1 MASQT
6 VSLPGISW
14 ATNTAKAMWGTVQH
28 TLGISTQ
35 KDKSVD
41 SVNKDKPADHS
52 TLKSWLLSAIFSL
65 TLVTGLSFGFGTYIT
80 FLSVASQFSGVLGSL
95 LEWAII
101 VPSCL
106 FQTVLWTNAYY
117 QPAKVKI
124 EELFSEASAKDKQI
138 EDHLKKAERLFKMA
152 TAQERNADLKSKIC
166 DQEAFISALK
176 SKEQAREYL
185 RIIYQTLTQ
194 KLGDSES
201 ELFRIEQRKP
211 HATLQIIEQEMEEIT
226 IDAIKKLKEDDTDL
240 YICCA
245 FVSSTLSKQHN
256 IGLSGINHAKDQKK
270 GSIKLLL
277 ISLFKR
283 CTPVILNAMNYI
295 SINSFGVFFTFYTVM
310 LTVLF
315 QTKNLATL
323 ALPASYMPMMLGI
336 LSVGW
341 AAGFIC
347 AFFLTSQSFKTFSDK
362 SIDKLVAYPM
372 LSADDYQVYAR
383 TSKEATS
390 LEMQVEEFLKDE
402 DKKEQGTTWKW
413 LTNRPL
419 LGYTLAFGCAL
430 SACIMNYYSGIQ
442 TAILLYSLTILL
454 TPGKITSADSLM
466 NATLFQK
473 GFGAYSAF
481 ITVLMSTALL
491 LNVATT
497 AKPKSRSEDIR
508 QESNASIFFW
518 SATIFSIL
526 GQIFCNCVN
535 TFAPHGILS
544 ALRLIKTPCERLF
557 QGLFGIFSMGGAI
570 IVTKLQA
577 EAAEDIIE
585 NRWIPT
591 KKDVSETTKQ
601 VKNKLSSFFGQ
612 VSKGLLPKS
621 AEEMVWP
628 VCMGV
633 VMAANITPCP

>member
-1 MASQT
+1 MANQT
-6 VSLPGISW
+6 SSLSSEYGVIDSIRKMFSPLIK
-14 ATNTAKAMWGTVQH
+14 TFNT
-28 TLGISTQ
+28 STQ
-35 KDKSVD
+35 KNKSFKD
-41 SVNKDKPADHS
+41 TNKDKLATNS
-52 TLKSWLLSAIFSL
+52 TLKNTLLYVIGFL
-65 TLVTGLSFGFGTYIT
+65 TFVTGLSFGFGTYIT
-80 FLSVASQFSGVLGSL
+80 FLSVASQFSGILGSL

-101 VPSCL
+101 VPSCV

-117 QPAKVKI
+117 QPAKLKI
-124 EELFSEASAKDKQI
+124 EELFSEASAKDRQI
-138 EDHLKKAERLFKMA
+138 EDHLKTAERLFKMA
-152 TAQERNADLKSKIC
+152 TAQKTEPELRKILC
-166 DQEAFISALK
+166 NQEDFKSALK

-185 RIIYQTLTQ
+185 DKIYQPTI
-194 KLGDSES
+194 KLFE
-201 ELFRIEQRKP
+201 IERKKE
-211 HATLQIIEQEMEEIT
+211 HATAKYDKTTEDYT
-226 IDAIKKLKEDDTDL
+226 VKAIKELSKEDKTL
-240 YICCA
+240 SICYA

-256 IGLSGINHAKDQKK
+256 IGLSGVNHAEDQKK
-270 GSIKLLL
+270 AGIKLQL
-277 ISLFKR
+277 ISFFKK
-283 CTPVILNAMNYI
+283 CIPMILNAMNYI

-336 LSVGW
+336 LAVGW

-362 SIDKLVAYPM
+362 TIDKLAYHM
-372 LSADDYQVYAR
+372 LTDDYQAYAR
-383 TSKEATS
+383 TSKETTS
-390 LEMQVEEFLKDE
+390 LQMEVIEFLKDQ
-402 DKKEQGTTWKW
+402 DKKEQGDTWKW

-419 LGYTLAFGCAL
+419 LGNTLAFGCAL

-442 TAILLYSLTILL
+442 AAILLYSLAILL

-497 AKPKSRSEDIR
+497 AKPKSRSEDLR
-508 QESNASIFFW
+508 QESNASVFFW
-518 SATIFSIL
+518 SATIFSAL

-585 NRWIPT
+585 DGWIPT
-591 KKDVSETTKQ
+591 QKDVSETTEQ
-601 VKNKLSSFFGQ
+601 VKNKLFSFFGQ
-612 VSKGLLPKS
+612 GSEEEKLHAKGAK
-621 AEEMVWP
+621 
-628 VCMGV
+628 
-633 VMAANITPCP
+633 AA

>member
-1 MASQT
+1 MANQT
-6 VSLPGISW
+6 SSLSSEYGVIDGIRKMFSPLIK
-14 ATNTAKAMWGTVQH
+14 TFNT
-28 TLGISTQ
+28 STQ
-35 KDKSVD
+35 KNKSLKD
-41 SVNKDKPADHS
+41 VNTNKLATNS
-52 TLKSWLLSAIFSL
+52 TLKNTLLYGIFFL

-80 FLSVASQFSGVLGSL
+80 FLSVASQFSGILGRL

-117 QPAKVKI
+117 QPAKMKI
-124 EELFSEASAKDKQI
+124 EELFSEASAKDRQI
-138 EDHLKKAERLFKMA
+138 EDHLKKAERLFNM
-152 TAQERNADLKSKIC
+152 TTTQDINSELRSKIC
-166 DQEAFISALK
+166 NQAAFKSALE
-176 SKEQAREYL
+176 SKEQARDYL
-185 RIIYQTLTQ
+185 NAIYLSQGID
-194 KLGDSES
+194 K
-201 ELFRIEQRKP
+201 
-211 HATLQIIEQEMEEIT
+211 HASEEIT
-226 IDAIKKLKEDDTDL
+226 IDAIKELSKEDRTL
-240 YICCA
+240 SICYA

-270 GSIKLLL
+270 PGIKLQL
-277 ISLFKR
+277 ISCIKR
-283 CTPVILNAMNYI
+283 CLPMVLNAMNYI

-315 QTKNLATL
+315 QTKSLATL

-336 LSVGW
+336 LAVGW

-347 AFFLTSQSFKTFSDK
+347 AFFLTSKSFKTFTDK
-362 SIDKLVAYPM
+362 AIDNLAYRM
-372 LSADDYQVYAR
+372 LSKDDYQAYAR
-383 TSKEATS
+383 TSKETTS
-390 LEMQVEEFLKDE
+390 LQMQVEEFLKDE

-419 LGYTLAFGCAL
+419 LGSTLAFGCAL

-442 TAILLYSLTILL
+442 TAILLYSLAILL

-466 NATLFQK
+466 NATLLQK

-497 AKPKSRSEDIR
+497 AKPKSRSEDLR
-508 QESNASIFFW
+508 QEFNASVFFW
-518 SATIFSIL
+518 LATIFSVL

-570 IVTKLQA
+570 IITKLQA

-585 NRWIPT
+585 KGGIPT
-591 KKDVSETTKQ
+591 IKDVSETTEQ
-601 VKNKLSSFFGQ
+601 VKNKLSGFFGRGSEE
-612 VSKGLLPKS
+612 VKLLVKGAK
-621 AEEMVWP
+621 
-628 VCMGV
+628 
-633 VMAANITPCP
+633 AA